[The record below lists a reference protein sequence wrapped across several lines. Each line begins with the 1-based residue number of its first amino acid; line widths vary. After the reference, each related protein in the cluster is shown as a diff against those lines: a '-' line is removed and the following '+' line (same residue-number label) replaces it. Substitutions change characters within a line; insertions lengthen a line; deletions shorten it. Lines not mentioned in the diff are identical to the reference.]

1 MPTPDEV
8 AVAVGVGA
16 AVAVMPLLSQ
26 VTAKALP
33 LVSVEDGGGDEHT
46 LAGRWHH
53 PGRTTLVPYGIL
65 RGITASPCNAAE
77 EEGGRVRGRRYPG
90 VAGPRRC

>member
-1 MPTPDEV
+1 MPVPDEV

-26 VTAKALP
+26 VTVKALP

-46 LAGRWHH
+46 RAGRRHH
-53 PGRTTLVPYGIL
+53 PGRTTLALYGI
-65 RGITASPCNAAE
+65 PCGE
-77 EEGGRVRGRRYPG
+77 
-90 VAGPRRC
+90 